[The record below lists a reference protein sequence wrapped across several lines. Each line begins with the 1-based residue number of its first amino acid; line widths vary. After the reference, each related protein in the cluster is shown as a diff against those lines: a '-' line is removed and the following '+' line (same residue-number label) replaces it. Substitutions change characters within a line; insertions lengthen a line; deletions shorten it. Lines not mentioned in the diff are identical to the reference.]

1 MFLFDAAVPSVIK
14 DDTND
19 GIVDN
24 GDTILLEER
33 MDLLRLI
40 LSTSISLRGDS
51 GHINQRTLIALDM
64 PRFCKVARL
73 TFGIDLPTTA
83 QLNKD
88 NSKPNELLKYALA
101 DPFVALWLLQK
112 GEQDNSL
119 QYLIYTYY
127 FPQHVRSA
135 TNRLTSEQAT
145 SEIINCLLV
154 NSNKRMNY
162 RSHYKTTTSN
172 KCASTA
178 LYSKP
183 STKSSEAIE
192 KSIAEALLCYT
203 AMPRI
208 EIDLQK
214 SNLFEIFHNIEMP
227 SLTILVKR

>member
-1 MFLFDAAVPSVIK
+1 MFLFDAVAPSVIK
-14 DDTND
+14 HDTND
-19 GIVDN
+19 GIADYGDN
-24 GDTILLEER
+24 ILLEER

-40 LSTSISLRGDS
+40 LSTSISGDT

-88 NSKPNELLKYALA
+88 NSKHNELLKYALA

-112 GEQDNSL
+112 GEQDNTL

-127 FPQHVRSA
+127 YPQNVRSA
-135 TNRLTSEQAT
+135 ANRLTSEHAT

-154 NSNKRMNY
+154 NSNKRINY

-172 KCASTA
+172 KCCSTA
-178 LYSKP
+178 LHPKP

-192 KSIAEALLCYT
+192 KSVAEALLCYT

-214 SNLFEIFHNIEMP
+214 SNLFDIFHNIEMP

>member
-1 MFLFDAAVPSVIK
+1 MFLFGAVVPSVIK
-14 DDTND
+14 HDTND
-19 GIVDN
+19 GIDDN

-33 MDLLRLI
+33 LDLLRLI
-40 LSTSISLRGDS
+40 LSTSISLIGDS

-83 QLNKD
+83 QLYKD
-88 NSKPNELLKYALA
+88 NSKPNALLKYALA

-112 GEQDNSL
+112 GEQDNTL

-127 FPQHVRSA
+127 YPQHVRSA
-135 TNRLTSEQAT
+135 TNRFTSEQAT
-145 SEIINCLLV
+145 SEIIDCLLV
-154 NSNKRMNY
+154 TSNKRINY

-172 KCASTA
+172 KCGSKAP
-178 LYSKP
+178 KP
-183 STKSSEAIE
+183 STKSSEAID
-192 KSIAEALLCYT
+192 KSMAEALLCYT

-214 SNLFEIFHNIEMP
+214 SNLFDIFHNIEMP

>member
-1 MFLFDAAVPSVIK
+1 MFLFDAVAPSVIK
-14 DDTND
+14 HDTND
-19 GIVDN
+19 GIADY
-24 GDTILLEER
+24 GDTILFEER

-40 LSTSISLRGDS
+40 LSTSISADS
-51 GHINQRTLIALDM
+51 GHINQRRLIALDM

-88 NSKPNELLKYALA
+88 NSKHNELLKYALA

-112 GEQDNSL
+112 GEQDNTL

-127 FPQHVRSA
+127 YPQNVRSA
-135 TNRLTSEQAT
+135 ANRLTSGQAT
-145 SEIINCLLV
+145 CEIINCLLV
-154 NSNKRMNY
+154 NSNKRINY

-172 KCASTA
+172 KYCSTA
-178 LYSKP
+178 LHPKP

-192 KSIAEALLCYT
+192 KSVAEALLCYT

-214 SNLFEIFHNIEMP
+214 SNLFDIFHNIEMP